1 MRTWLAAMMLLA
13 GAAHAAAGDDESSRA
28 VGMAAGLGLSFPERQ
43 NGQEVSGRGTGAYA
57 EAEYIFRLAH
67 WFTPRLYA
75 GALLTAPDS
84 NCGAGVVPC
93 DVSAKI
99 FFVGA
104 KFRLMAPIPYVGPF
118 IELGFGASA
127 GHISTRSGY
136 QVNVTGDGIMYHL
149 PVALGLALG
158 GRHQF
163 EIALSVSVPS
173 RAETGLRR
181 GGAGVDAGAMIAPR
195 QLEQRRFSPI
205 LSRQNP

>member
-1 MRTWLAAMMLLA
+1 MRPWLAVMALLA
-13 GAAHAAAGDDESSRA
+13 GAAHAAAADDESSRA
-28 VGMAAGLGLSFPERQ
+28 VGVAAGLGFAFPERQ
-43 NGQEVSGRGTGAYA
+43 NGQDVSGRGTGAFA
-57 EAEYIFRLAH
+57 EAEYIFRPAH

-75 GALLTAPDS
+75 GVLLAAPDS

-99 FFVGA
+99 FFAGA

-127 GHISTRSGY
+127 GHISTRSG
-136 QVNVTGDGIMYHL
+136 QKVDVTGDGIMYHV

-163 EIALSVSVPS
+163 EIAFQYLFHPEQKEFCG
-173 RAETGLRR
+173 AAALGLT
-181 GGAGVDAGAMIAPR
+181 
-195 QLEQRRFSPI
+195 LE
-205 LSRQNP
+205 L